1 MLLDNYI
8 EASAQIAI
16 RDQLQ
21 TAQDELKAGGGG
33 GGGGG
38 QQVPVVAF
46 KTNITHSVA
55 HRLARHIL
63 QGRRGGSD
71 ARLFRWRL
79 GYFSA
84 FDSPLCWGGPQPCSL
99 WPAAATGCAR
109 SGRPGLISSPQARSP
124 LDPLLMQLARDFTDD
139 QDLSDRLQ
147 KLYKVVA
154 PCSLA
159 YLSPHSSSSAGHGR
173 G

>member
-1 MLLDNYI
+1 MPFMAVWCRRFRSQPSLEASGAARAFHARNVRGPQHKPSLTAMSAQVSFTVLLDNYI

-63 QGRRGGSD
+63 QGRRGVFD
-71 ARLFRWRL
+71 ARPLPWRL
-79 GYFSA
+79 GCFSA
-84 FDSPLCWGGPQPCSL
+84 FDSPLCWGGP
-99 WPAAATGCAR
+99 
-109 SGRPGLISSPQARSP
+109 
-124 LDPLLMQLARDFTDD
+124 
-139 QDLSDRLQ
+139 
-147 KLYKVVA
+147 
-154 PCSLA
+154 
-159 YLSPHSSSSAGHGR
+159 
-173 G
+173 